1 MDEPQAA
8 LPSLG
13 LGNLLGRTVTLVI
26 ANLGFLFPLAFVPA
40 LIAAVIGQLAGG
52 QPQLDG
58 SVPPQPG
65 PGAFLAILVNIF
77 ISFLVAGVM
86 CLAALDALLGKRH
99 SIGDY
104 VRQTMRHIA
113 PIILL
118 GALIYVAAGVAA
130 IALLLPGLYVLARFL
145 PWTPAIVFENAGWS
159 GLSRAQE
166 LTEGYRWPLV
176 AAIIVIGLIVVAMM
190 LVFGPIA
197 AIGGPI
203 IAILVE
209 AVFTGLYY
217 ALVSVFAALVYMRLR
232 EIKEGVTAAELAAS
246 ID

>member
-1 MDEPQAA
+1 MHDPQAT

-13 LGNLLGRTVTLVI
+13 LGNLLGKTLTLVI

-40 LIAAVIGQLAGG
+40 LIAAVLGQFAGG
-52 QPQLDG
+52 QPQFDG
-58 SVPPQPG
+58 SVPLEPG
-65 PGAFLAILVNIF
+65 PGAFLAIIVNIF

-99 SIGDY
+99 SVGDY
-104 VRQTMRHIA
+104 LRQTMRHIA
-113 PIILL
+113 PIMLL
-118 GALIYVAAGVAA
+118 GAVVYVAAGMAA
-130 IALLLPGLYVLARFL
+130 IFLLLPGLYVLARFL

-159 GLSRAQE
+159 GLARAQE

-176 AAIIVIGLIVVAMM
+176 AATIVIGLIVVALM

-197 AIGGPI
+197 TMGGPI

-217 ALVSVFAALVYMRLR
+217 ALVSVFSALVYMRLR
-232 EIKEGVTAAELAAS
+232 EIKEGVTAADLAAS